1 MHWCNFWAWD
11 TDQGLNT
18 ETETMSSRVHNALIP
33 LTLAALALA
42 ACGKKPA
49 EEPVASDDPAAL
61 AAATEA
67 EALKIREEELARREA
82 ELALKEK
89 EKELADREAALAKAS
104 QPKAAPRPAAAP
116 AASPSKPKP
125 APVAAGPRDYVIPAG
140 TSISV
145 QLPAEISTKTAKVG
159 QRLTGNLTNDIVV
172 DGKVV
177 AKAGAP
183 VQGSVTEVISGSK
196 TIGGKPTLGLSFD
209 SITSNG
215 GDRPISARITQVADK
230 SDKAGDT
237 AKIAGGAV
245 AGGVVGHQID
255 SDQGK
260 VIGALIGAAAGT
272 VAARKTG
279 KEVVLPAGTVVGM
292 TLESPVTVTM

>member
-1 MHWCNFWAWD
+1 
-11 TDQGLNT
+11 L
-18 ETETMSSRVHNALIP
+18 VPVALS
-33 LTLAALALA
+33 ALALA

-49 EEPVASDDPAAL
+49 EDPLASADDPAAAQ
-61 AAATEA
+61 AAAEEA
-67 EALKIREEELARREA
+67 ADLQARQEEMARREA

-89 EKELADREAALAKAS
+89 EKELADREALLARSSA
-104 QPKAAPRPAAAP
+104 PKPAPKPAAAP
-116 AASPSKPKP
+116 TPSKPKP
-125 APVAAGPRDYVIPAG
+125 TPVAAGPKDYVVPSG
-140 TSISV
+140 TSLSV

-177 AKAGAP
+177 ARAGTP
-183 VQGSVTEVISGSK
+183 VQGSITEVISGSK
-196 TIGGKPTLGLSFD
+196 TIGGKPTLGITFD
-209 SITSNG
+209 SLMFEG
-215 GDRPISARITQVADK
+215 GDRPINARITQVADK
-230 SDKAGDT
+230 SDKGGDT
-237 AKIAGGAV
+237 AKIAGGAL

-255 SDQGK
+255 SDKGK

-272 VAARKTG
+272 AAAKKTG

>member
-1 MHWCNFWAWD
+1 MD
-11 TDQGLNT
+11 PRT
-18 ETETMSSRVHNALIP
+18 SRILLPIALS
-33 LTLAALALA
+33 ALAIA

-49 EEPVASDDPAAL
+49 DEPLAADDPAAQ
-61 AAATEA
+61 AALDEATELQA
-67 EALKIREEELARREA
+67 REEELARREA

-104 QPKAAPRPAAAP
+104 APKPAPKAPAAAP
-116 AASPSKPKP
+116 APAKPKP
-125 APVAAGPRDYVIPAG
+125 TPVAAGPKDYVVPAG
-140 TSISV
+140 TSLSV
-145 QLPAEISTKTAKVG
+145 QLPAEISTKRAKVG

-177 AKAGAP
+177 ARAGTP
-183 VQGSVTEVISGSK
+183 VQGSITEVISGSK
-196 TIGGKPTLGLSFD
+196 TIGGKPTLGITFD
-209 SITSNG
+209 SLTFEG
-215 GDRPISARITQVADK
+215 GDRPINARITQIADK

-255 SDQGK
+255 SDKGK

-272 VAARKTG
+272 AAARKTG

>member
-1 MHWCNFWAWD
+1 MPS
-11 TDQGLNT
+11 QK
-18 ETETMSSRVHNALIP
+18 SPILISIA
-33 LTLAALALA
+33 LAALALT
-42 ACGKKPA
+42 ACGKKPT
-49 EEPVASDDPAAL
+49 EEPIAADDPAAQ
-61 AAATEA
+61 AAAEEA
-67 EALKIREEELARREA
+67 AALQAREEELARREA
-82 ELALKEK
+82 EIALKEK

-104 QPKAAPRPAAAP
+104 QPKPAPKPAAAP
-116 AASPSKPKP
+116 AAAPSKPKPKP

-159 QRLTGNLTNDIVV
+159 QRLTANLTNDIVV

-196 TIGGKPTLGLSFD
+196 TIGGKPTLGLTFD
-209 SITSNG
+209 SLTSKG
-215 GDRPISARITQVADK
+215 GDRPINARITQIAEK

-245 AGGVVGHQID
+245 AGGVIGHQID

-272 VAARKTG
+272 VAAKKTG

>member
-1 MHWCNFWAWD
+1 MTCLRKSH
-11 TDQGLNT
+11 
-18 ETETMSSRVHNALIP
+18 VLIP
-33 LTLAALALA
+33 IALAAFALA

-49 EEPVASDDPAAL
+49 EEPLAADDPAAL
-61 AAATEA
+61 AAAEEA
-67 EALKIREEELARREA
+67 AAMQAREEELARREA

-104 QPKAAPRPAAAP
+104 QPKPAPRPAAP

-125 APVAAGPRDYVIPAG
+125 APTPVASGPRDYTIPAG

-183 VQGSVTEVISGSK
+183 VQGSITEVISGSK

-255 SDQGK
+255 GDKGK

-272 VAARKTG
+272 AAAKKTG
-279 KEVVLPAGTVVGM
+279 KEVVLPAGTVVGL
-292 TLESPVTVTM
+292 TLDSPVTVTM

>member
-1 MHWCNFWAWD
+1 MP
-11 TDQGLNT
+11 
-18 ETETMSSRVHNALIP
+18 SRKFHALIP
-33 LTLAALALA
+33 IALAAFALG

-49 EEPVASDDPAAL
+49 EEPVAADDPAAL
-61 AAATEA
+61 AAAEEA
-67 EALKIREEELARREA
+67 AALQTREEELARREA
-82 ELALKEK
+82 EIALKEK

-104 QPKAAPRPAAAP
+104 QPKPAPRPAATT
-116 AASPSKPKP
+116 AASPPKPKP
-125 APVAAGPRDYVIPAG
+125 APTPVASGPRDYVIPAG

-196 TIGGKPTLGLSFD
+196 TIGGKPTLGLTFD
-209 SITSNG
+209 SITSSG
-215 GDRPISARITQVADK
+215 GDRPINARITQVADK

-255 SDQGK
+255 GDKGK

-272 VAARKTG
+272 AAAKKTG

>member
-1 MHWCNFWAWD
+1 MP
-11 TDQGLNT
+11 
-18 ETETMSSRVHNALIP
+18 SRKSHVLIP
-33 LTLAALALA
+33 IALAALALA

-49 EEPVASDDPAAL
+49 EESVAAGDPAAL
-61 AAATEA
+61 AAAEEA
-67 EALKIREEELARREA
+67 TAMQAREEELARREA
-82 ELALKEK
+82 EIAMQEK

-104 QPKAAPRPAAAP
+104 QPKPRPAAAP

-125 APVAAGPRDYVIPAG
+125 APAPAPVASGPRDYTIPAG

-196 TIGGKPTLGLSFD
+196 TVGGKPTLGLSFD

-230 SDKAGDT
+230 SDKGGDT

-255 SDQGK
+255 SDKGK
-260 VIGALIGAAAGT
+260 IIGALIGAAAGT
-272 VAARKTG
+272 AAAKKTG

>member
-1 MHWCNFWAWD
+1 MP
-11 TDQGLNT
+11 
-18 ETETMSSRVHNALIP
+18 SRKSHVLIP
-33 LTLAALALA
+33 IALAAFALA

-49 EEPVASDDPAAL
+49 EEPLAADDPAAL
-61 AAATEA
+61 AAAEEA
-67 EALKIREEELARREA
+67 AAMQVREEELARREA

-104 QPKAAPRPAAAP
+104 QPKPAPRPAAP

-125 APVAAGPRDYVIPAG
+125 APTPVASGPRDYTIPAG

-183 VQGSVTEVISGSK
+183 VQGSITEVISGSK

-245 AGGVVGHQID
+245 AGGVLGHQVD
-255 SDQGK
+255 GDKGK

-272 VAARKTG
+272 AAAKKTG
-279 KEVVLPAGTVVGM
+279 KEVVLPAGTVVGL
-292 TLESPVTVTM
+292 TLDSPVTVTM

>member
-1 MHWCNFWAWD
+1 MP
-11 TDQGLNT
+11 
-18 ETETMSSRVHNALIP
+18 SRKSRVLIP
-33 LTLAALALA
+33 IALAAFALA

-49 EEPVASDDPAAL
+49 EEPVAADDPAAL
-61 AAATEA
+61 AAAEEA
-67 EALKIREEELARREA
+67 AALQAREEELARREA

-104 QPKAAPRPAAAP
+104 QPKPAPRPSTP

-125 APVAAGPRDYVIPAG
+125 APTPVASGPRDYTIPAG

-183 VQGSVTEVISGSK
+183 VQGSITEVISGSK
-196 TIGGKPTLGLSFD
+196 TIGGKPTLGLTFD
-209 SITSNG
+209 NLTFEG
-215 GDRPISARITQVADK
+215 GDRPINARITQVADK

-245 AGGVVGHQID
+245 AGGVIGHQID

-260 VIGALIGAAAGT
+260 IIGAIIGAAAGT
-272 VAARKTG
+272 AAAKKTG
-279 KEVVLPAGTVVGM
+279 KEVVLPAGTVVGL

>member
-1 MHWCNFWAWD
+1 LVPVA
-11 TDQGLNT
+11 
-18 ETETMSSRVHNALIP
+18 
-33 LTLAALALA
+33 LAALAFA

-49 EEPVASDDPAAL
+49 EDPLASADDPAAAQ
-61 AAATEA
+61 AAADEA
-67 EALKIREEELARREA
+67 ADLQARQEELARREA

-89 EKELADREAALAKAS
+89 EKELADRESALAKAS
-104 QPKAAPRPAAAP
+104 APRPAPKPAAAP
-116 AASPSKPKP
+116 APAPAKPKP
-125 APVAAGPRDYVIPAG
+125 TPVAAGPKDYVVPSG
-140 TSISV
+140 TSLSV

-177 AKAGAP
+177 ARAGTP
-183 VQGSVTEVISGSK
+183 VQGSITEVISGSK
-196 TIGGKPTLGLSFD
+196 TIGGKPTLGITFD
-209 SITSNG
+209 SLTFEG
-215 GDRPISARITQVADK
+215 GDRPINARITQVADK
-230 SDKAGDT
+230 SDKGGDT
-237 AKIAGGAV
+237 AKIAGGAI

-255 SDQGK
+255 SDKGK

-272 VAARKTG
+272 AAAKKTG

>member
-1 MHWCNFWAWD
+1 MP
-11 TDQGLNT
+11 
-18 ETETMSSRVHNALIP
+18 SRTTRVLVPVALS
-33 LTLAALALA
+33 ALALA

-49 EEPVASDDPAAL
+49 EDPLAAADDPAAAQ
-61 AAATEA
+61 AAADEA
-67 EALKIREEELARREA
+67 ADLQARQEELARREA

-104 QPKAAPRPAAAP
+104 APKAAPKPVAAAP
-116 AASPSKPKP
+116 TPSKPKP
-125 APVAAGPRDYVIPAG
+125 KPTPVAAGPKNYVVPSG
-140 TSISV
+140 TSLSV

-159 QRLTGNLTNDIVV
+159 QRLTGNLTDDIVV

-177 AKAGAP
+177 ARAGSP
-183 VQGSVTEVISGSK
+183 VQGSITQVISGSK
-196 TIGGKPTLGLSFD
+196 TIGGKPTLGITFD
-209 SITSNG
+209 SLTFEG
-215 GDRPISARITQVADK
+215 GDRPINARITQVADK

-255 SDQGK
+255 SDKGK

-272 VAARKTG
+272 AAARKTG

>member
-1 MHWCNFWAWD
+1 MP
-11 TDQGLNT
+11 
-18 ETETMSSRVHNALIP
+18 SRTSHLLIP
-33 LTLAALALA
+33 AALAALALS

-49 EEPVASDDPAAL
+49 EEPVAADDPAAQ
-61 AAATEA
+61 AAAEEA
-67 EALKIREEELARREA
+67 DALKAREEELARREA

-104 QPKAAPRPAAAP
+104 QPKPVSRPPAAAP
-116 AASPSKPKP
+116 KPAPEKPKP

-140 TSISV
+140 TSLSV
-145 QLPAEISTKTAKVG
+145 QLPAEISTKHAKVG
-159 QRLTGNLTNDIVV
+159 QRITGNLTSDVIV

-196 TIGGKPTLGLSFD
+196 TIGGKPTLGLTFD
-209 SITSNG
+209 SLTSSG

-255 SDQGK
+255 SDKGK

-272 VAARKTG
+272 AAAKKTG
-279 KEVVLPAGTVVGM
+279 KEVVLPAGTVVGL
-292 TLESPVTVTM
+292 TLDSPVTVTM

>member
-1 MHWCNFWAWD
+1 
-11 TDQGLNT
+11 
-18 ETETMSSRVHNALIP
+18 LIP
-33 LTLAALALA
+33 ITLVAFALA

-49 EEPVASDDPAAL
+49 EEPVAADDPAAL
-61 AAATEA
+61 AAAEEA
-67 EALKIREEELARREA
+67 AAMQAREEELARREA
-82 ELALKEK
+82 DIALKEK

-104 QPKAAPRPAAAP
+104 QPKPAPRPPAAAP
-116 AASPSKPKP
+116 AKPKP
-125 APVAAGPRDYVIPAG
+125 APTPVATGPRDYVIPAG
-140 TSISV
+140 TSLSV

-183 VQGSVTEVISGSK
+183 VQGSITEVISGSK

-245 AGGVVGHQID
+245 AGGVIGHQID
-255 SDQGK
+255 SDKGK

-272 VAARKTG
+272 AAAKKTG

>member
-1 MHWCNFWAWD
+1 
-11 TDQGLNT
+11 
-18 ETETMSSRVHNALIP
+18 MSSRKPNVLIP
-33 LTLAALALA
+33 LALAALALA

-49 EEPVASDDPAAL
+49 EEPLAADDPAAL
-61 AAATEA
+61 AAAEEA
-67 EALKIREEELARREA
+67 TAMQAREEELARREA
-82 ELALKEK
+82 EIAMQEK

-104 QPKAAPRPAAAP
+104 QPKPAPRPAAP
-116 AASPSKPKP
+116 AASPANPKP
-125 APVAAGPRDYVIPAG
+125 APTPVASGPRDYVIPAG

-183 VQGSVTEVISGSK
+183 VQGSITEVISGSN

-215 GDRPISARITQVADK
+215 GDRPISARITQLADK
-230 SDKAGDT
+230 SDKGRDT

-245 AGGVVGHQID
+245 AGGVLGHQID
-255 SDQGK
+255 GDKGK

-272 VAARKTG
+272 AAAKKTG
-279 KEVVLPAGTVVGM
+279 KEVVLPAGTVVGL
-292 TLESPVTVTM
+292 TLDSPVTVTM

>member
-1 MHWCNFWAWD
+1 MPSNKSHLLLSLA
-11 TDQGLNT
+11 
-18 ETETMSSRVHNALIP
+18 
-33 LTLAALALA
+33 LAALALA

-49 EEPVASDDPAAL
+49 EEPVAADDPAAL
-61 AAATEA
+61 AAAEEA
-67 EALKIREEELARREA
+67 EALKAREEELARREA

-125 APVAAGPRDYVIPAG
+125 TPTPVAAGPRDYVIPAG

-245 AGGVVGHQID
+245 LGGVIGHQVD

-260 VIGALIGAAAGT
+260 VVGALIGAAAGT
-272 VAARKTG
+272 AAAKKTG